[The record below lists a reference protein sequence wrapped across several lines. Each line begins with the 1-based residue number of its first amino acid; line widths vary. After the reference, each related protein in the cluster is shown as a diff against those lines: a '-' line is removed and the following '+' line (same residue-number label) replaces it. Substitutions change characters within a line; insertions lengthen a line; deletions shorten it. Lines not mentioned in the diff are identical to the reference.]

1 MVYDPASTSGD
12 RSANK
17 VYNGNQMYSISFD
30 ESKQHRVGTGEMVLG
45 RSYID
50 YNDYYANV
58 FIDDL
63 KMWNRMLTHEEIIEM
78 GE

>member
-1 MVYDPASTSGD
+1 MVYDPASASGD
-12 RSANK
+12 RSGNK
-17 VYNGNQMYSISFD
+17 VYNDNQMYSIPFD
-30 ESKQHRVGTGEMVLG
+30 ESKQHLVGTGQMVLG
-45 RSYID
+45 RAYID